1 MFKVV
6 LALPLA
12 HQGPIMLV
20 SVFRKSQPTSHEQQ
34 QAAKIAQ
41 LTASR
46 RAIAD
51 AYEVERARI
60 ERDLHDGAQQ
70 YLVAASMKLGEALL
84 DAPEP
89 LAGLLAAAKRDVDQ
103 GLHSLRATVHG
114 IHPQV
119 LQDHGL
125 VAALAD
131 AAAAYGPHVQVFS
144 PHPLPKLSASVLACG
159 YFFGA
164 EALTNAAKYAPGARV
179 TVLVTADDSLRVT
192 VVDDGPGDAR
202 LTPGHGLAGMAE
214 RLAAFGG
221 ELTLSSPPGGPTRVA
236 GSIPL
241 LLNRGESGV

>member
-1 MFKVV
+1 MFR
-6 LALPLA
+6 
-12 HQGPIMLV
+12 
-20 SVFRKSQPTSHEQQ
+20 RKAQPTTHEQQ
-34 QAAKIAQ
+34 QAEKIAQ

-84 DAPEP
+84 DAPSDLTE
-89 LAGLLAAAKRDVDQ
+89 LLTAAKQDVDR
-103 GLHSLRATVHG
+103 GLNSLRATVHG

-131 AAAAYGPHVQVFS
+131 VSSSHGPHVSVFA
-144 PHPLPKLSASVLACG
+144 PHPLPELSASVLACG

-164 EALTNAAKYAPGARV
+164 EALTNAAKYAPGAPV
-179 TVLVTADDSLRVT
+179 SVLVTADASLKIA
-192 VVDDGPGDAR
+192 VVDEGPGGAQVM
-202 LTPGHGLAGMAE
+202 PGHGLAGMAE

-221 ELTLSSPPGGPTRVA
+221 EMTLSSPPGGPTRVA
-236 GSIPL
+236 CSIPL
-241 LLNRGESGV
+241 LLDRGQSGV